1 MPSTWSSRTQV
12 LVTVDSGAD
21 FTHLPAQFADRLGV
35 ELGHLKKEYTGTVE
49 KGRRVAV
56 YEKVPLLAYLCDEW
70 IDLPVKFFVEDIGTA
85 VLGRAGAFEELQI
98 AFLEREKVIYASRRS
113 PLNR

>member
-1 MPSTWSSRTQV
+1 MPSAWSARTQV

-21 FTHLPAQFADRLGV
+21 FTHLPPQAAERLGV
-35 ELGHLKKEYTGTVE
+35 DLGSLRKEITGTVE

-56 YEKVPLLAYLCDEW
+56 YEKVWLLAYLCEEW
-70 IDLPVKFFVEDIGTA
+70 IDLPVKFYVDDMGAA

-98 AFLEREKVIYASRRS
+98 AFIEREKVIYASRLA
-113 PLNR
+113 PLHR